1 MFASRDNLK
10 KLQNAFNNGYLGG
23 GVAFANG
30 RLIEGQVPIP
40 DDPIT
45 LELAASASVIDANI
59 GQLDK
64 DIADIRRQLSAM
76 GNAPNVGTTRQKFDK
91 MDALT
96 LQIQSLKAIQLSV
109 IHDFEQKFSAHLS
122 DKYDAN
128 IEIDLTRDQT
138 RPDVTKG
145 LTMRELLTR
154 PQTSR

>member
-1 MFASRDNLK
+1 
-10 KLQNAFNNGYLGG
+10 
-23 GVAFANG
+23 
-30 RLIEGQVPIP
+30 
-40 DDPIT
+40 
-45 LELAASASVIDANI
+45 
-59 GQLDK
+59 
-64 DIADIRRQLSAM
+64 
-76 GNAPNVGTTRQKFDK
+76 